1 MKLTAKS
8 PTPNKYP
15 RMLTQIMAAM
25 ENTSIVFWYFQDTM
39 ISVKRVLR
47 WGKRDKKCINKVGYL
62 LFRRMAP

>member
-25 ENTSIVFWYFQDTM
+25 ENTSIVFL
-39 ISVKRVLR
+39 VLSGYHDFR
-47 WGKRDKKCINKVGYL
+47 KKGIKVGKTG
-62 LFRRMAP
+62 